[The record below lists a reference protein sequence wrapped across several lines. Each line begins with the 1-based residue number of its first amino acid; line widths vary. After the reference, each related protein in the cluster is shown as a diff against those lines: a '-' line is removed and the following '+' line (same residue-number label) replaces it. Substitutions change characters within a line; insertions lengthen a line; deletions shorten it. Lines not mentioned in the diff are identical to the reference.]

1 MHSLIYRINSFLN
14 NWWLKRWVFT
24 CNHGSIGLVY
34 IIAGTI
40 GGSIGTAFS
49 FLMRAELSIPG
60 YVLVQDNLHDYN
72 VWITAHGILMIFF
85 MVMPFMIGGL
95 GNIIV
100 PIQIGSPDMV
110 FPRFNNLSFWLLPFS
125 MVFLM
130 MSMFIENGCG
140 VGWTLYAPLSGRI
153 GNPGNS
159 VDLVI
164 FSVHFAG
171 MSSILG
177 AINFIGTIGRMRWTI
192 EPFDYWTKLPL
203 YTWSIWVTGWLLVIS
218 VPVLA
223 AAITML
229 LFDRHLNTSF
239 YDPYG
244 GGDPLLFQHL
254 FWFFGHP
261 EVYILIFP
269 GFGIMSEVIS
279 KYSNT
284 PIFGKEGMIY
294 ATLGISFLGLIVWGH
309 HMYTVGLDVDTRA
322 YFTAGTSVIG
332 IPTGIKIFSW
342 FATLWTGSYTPG
354 IPILFAAGFLFLF
367 TFGGITGLLLA
378 SAALDISFHDSYFV
392 VGHFH

>member
-1 MHSLIYRINSFLN
+1 
-14 NWWLKRWVFT
+14 
-24 CNHGSIGLVY
+24 
-34 IIAGTI
+34 
-40 GGSIGTAFS
+40 
-49 FLMRAELSIPG
+49 
-60 YVLVQDNLHDYN
+60 
-72 VWITAHGILMIFF
+72 
-85 MVMPFMIGGL
+85 
-95 GNIIV
+95 
-100 PIQIGSPDMV
+100 
-110 FPRFNNLSFWLLPFS
+110 
-125 MVFLM
+125 
-130 MSMFIENGCG
+130 
-140 VGWTLYAPLSGRI
+140 
-153 GNPGNS
+153 
-159 VDLVI
+159 
-164 FSVHFAG
+164 
-171 MSSILG
+171 
-177 AINFIGTIGRMRWTI
+177 
-192 EPFDYWTKLPL
+192 
-203 YTWSIWVTGWLLVIS
+203 
-218 VPVLA
+218 
-223 AAITML
+223 ML
-229 LFDRHLNTSF
+229 LFDKHLNTSF

-342 FATLWTGSYTPG
+342 FATLWTGSVTPG

-378 SAALDISFHDSYFV
+378 SAALDIPFHDSYLV